1 MGQAAPP
8 VRLQQAQRA
17 GAVATRQEPRREF
30 LSFALVGVVG
40 TITHYATILAL
51 IQFAGTSPVMGTLA
65 ESRA

>member
-1 MGQAAPP
+1 
-8 VRLQQAQRA
+8 
-17 GAVATRQEPRREF
+17 VATRQEPRREF